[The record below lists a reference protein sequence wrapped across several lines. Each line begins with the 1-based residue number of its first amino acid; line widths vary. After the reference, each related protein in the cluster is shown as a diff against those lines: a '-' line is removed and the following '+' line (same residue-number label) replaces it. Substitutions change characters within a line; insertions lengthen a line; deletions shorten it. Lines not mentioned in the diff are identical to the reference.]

1 MLNNKRGFL
10 LLEVIVSI
18 VIITSGLLFVMRVY
32 STARYAIQRSSV
44 LFESGLL
51 LESGM
56 FEFEEKIKIGSD
68 FKEEKQFSR
77 ESGYSWR
84 INTEEAPKDPVLGQK
99 LDLNIVTFEVSR
111 HKDRQERK
119 SYISKYFLT
128 TYLND
133 KKNE

>member
-1 MLNNKRGFL
+1 MRDKRGFL

-51 LESGM
+51 LESKM
-56 FEFEEKIKIGSD
+56 FEFEEKGKIEKD
-68 FKEEKQFSR
+68 FKDGKQFSR
-77 ESGYSWR
+77 ESGYSWL
-84 INTEEAPKDPVLGQK
+84 IKTEEAPKDPVLGQK
-99 LDLNIVTFEVSR
+99 LDLNIVTLEVSR
-111 HKDRQERK
+111 HRDREEKK

-133 KKNE
+133 KK

>member
-1 MLNNKRGFL
+1 LSNKRGFL

-44 LFESGLL
+44 LFESVLL
-51 LESGM
+51 LESKI
-56 FEFEEKIKIGSD
+56 FEFEEKGEIESD
-68 FKEEKQFSR
+68 LKDGKQFSR
-77 ESGYSWR
+77 ESGYSWL
-84 INTEEAPKDPVLGQK
+84 IKTEEAPEDPVLGQK
-99 LDLNIVTFEVSR
+99 LDLDIVTLEVSR
-111 HKDRQERK
+111 HRDREERK
-119 SYISKYFLT
+119 SYVSKYFLT

>member
-1 MLNNKRGFL
+1 MSNKKGFL

-51 LESGM
+51 LESKM
-56 FEFEEKIKIGSD
+56 FEFEEKGEIEKDLKDG
-68 FKEEKQFSR
+68 KQFSR
-77 ESGYSWR
+77 ESGYSWS
-84 INTEEAPKDPVLGQK
+84 IKTEEAPKDPVLEQK
-99 LDLNIVTFEVSR
+99 LDLDIVTLEVSR
-111 HKDRQERK
+111 HRDKEERK
-119 SYISKYFLT
+119 SYLSKYFLT

-133 KKNE
+133 KKNR

>member
-1 MLNNKRGFL
+1 M
-10 LLEVIVSI
+10 IVSI

-56 FEFEEKIKIGSD
+56 FEFEEKGNIEGDLKDG
-68 FKEEKQFSR
+68 KQFSR
-77 ESGYSWR
+77 ESPYSWSVK
-84 INTEEAPKDPVLGQK
+84 TEKAPKDPVLGQK
-99 LDLNIVTFEVSR
+99 LDLDIVTFEVSR
-111 HKDRQERK
+111 HKDKEERK

-133 KKNE
+133 KKNR

>member
-1 MLNNKRGFL
+1 MSGKKGFL

-32 STARYAIQRSSV
+32 STARYAIQRSSA

-51 LESGM
+51 LESKM
-56 FEFEEKIKIGSD
+56 FEFEEKGKIESDIKEG
-68 FKEEKQFSR
+68 KQFSR
-77 ESGYSWR
+77 ESGYSWL
-84 INTEEAPKDPVLGQK
+84 IKTEEAPKDPVLEQK
-99 LDLNIVTFEVSR
+99 LDLNIVTLEVSR
-111 HKDRQERK
+111 HRDKEERK
-119 SYISKYFLT
+119 SYVSKYFLT

>member
-1 MLNNKRGFL
+1 MSNKRGFL

-32 STARYAIQRSSV
+32 STTRYAIQRSLV

-56 FEFEEKIKIGSD
+56 FEFEEKGRIESD
-68 FKEEKQFSR
+68 LKDGKQFSR
-77 ESGYSWR
+77 ESGYSWM
-84 INTEEAPKDPVLGQK
+84 IKTEEAPKDPMLGQK
-99 LDLNIVTFEVSR
+99 LDLDIVTFEVSR
-111 HKDRQERK
+111 HRDREERK
-119 SYISKYFLT
+119 SYVSKYFLT

-133 KKNE
+133 KKNR

>member
-1 MLNNKRGFL
+1 LSNKRGFL

-32 STARYAIQRSSV
+32 STTRYAIQRSLV

-56 FEFEEKIKIGSD
+56 FEFEEKGRIESD
-68 FKEEKQFSR
+68 LKDGKQFSR
-77 ESGYSWR
+77 ESGYSWM
-84 INTEEAPKDPVLGQK
+84 IKTEEAPKDPMLGQK
-99 LDLNIVTFEVSR
+99 LDLDIVTFEVSR
-111 HKDRQERK
+111 HRDREERK
-119 SYISKYFLT
+119 SYVSKYFLT

-133 KKNE
+133 KKNR

>member
-1 MLNNKRGFL
+1 MRNNRGFL

-44 LFESGLL
+44 LFESSLL
-51 LESGM
+51 LENGI
-56 FEFEEKIKIGSD
+56 FEFEEKGKIEGD
-68 FKEEKQFSR
+68 LKEGKQFPENSP
-77 ESGYSWR
+77 YSWSV
-84 INTEEAPKDPVLGQK
+84 NAEEAPKDPVLAQK
-99 LDLNIVTFEVSR
+99 LGLDIVTFEVSR
-111 HKDRQERK
+111 HKDKQENK
-119 SYISKYFLT
+119 SYVSKYFLT

>member
-1 MLNNKRGFL
+1 MLSDKKGFL

-18 VIITSGLLFVMRVY
+18 VLITSGLLFVIRVY

-44 LFESGLL
+44 LFESTLL

-56 FEFEEKIKIGSD
+56 FEFEEKGEIERGLKDG
-68 FKEEKQFSR
+68 KQFSR
-77 ESGYSWR
+77 ESQYSWL
-84 INTEEAPKDPVLGQK
+84 IKTEEAPEDPVLERK

-111 HKDRQERK
+111 HRDREEK
-119 SYISKYFLT
+119 KPYISKYFLT

-133 KKNE
+133 KK

>member
-1 MLNNKRGFL
+1 MSNKKGFL

-32 STARYAIQRSSV
+32 STARYAIQRSLV

-56 FEFEEKIKIGSD
+56 FEFEEKGKVESD
-68 FKEEKQFSR
+68 LKEGKQFPQYSP
-77 ESGYSWR
+77 YSWSVK
-84 INTEEAPKDPVLGQK
+84 TEEAPKDPVLGQK
-99 LDLNIVTFEVSR
+99 LDLNIVTLEVSR
-111 HKDRQERK
+111 HRDREERK
-119 SYISKYFLT
+119 SYVSRYFLT

-133 KKNE
+133 KKNK

>member
-1 MLNNKRGFL
+1 MSDKKGFL

-32 STARYAIQRSSV
+32 STARHAIQRSSV
-44 LFESGLL
+44 LFESSLL

-56 FEFEEKIKIGSD
+56 FEFEEKGKI
-68 FKEEKQFSR
+68 
-77 ESGYSWR
+77 ESGLKEGKRFPDGSSYSWLVK
-84 INTEEAPKDPVLGQK
+84 TEEAPKDPVLGQK
-99 LDLNIVTFEVSR
+99 LDLNIVTLEVSR
-111 HKDRQERK
+111 HKDREERK
-119 SYISKYFLT
+119 SYVSKYFLT

>member
-1 MLNNKRGFL
+1 MSDKKGFL

-32 STARYAIQRSSV
+32 STARYAIQRSLI

-56 FEFEEKIKIGSD
+56 FEFEEKGKIESD
-68 FKEEKQFSR
+68 LKDGKQFPQ
-77 ESGYSWR
+77 ESPYSWSVK
-84 INTEEAPKDPVLGQK
+84 TEEAPKDPALGQK
-99 LDLNIVTFEVSR
+99 LDLDIVTFEVSR

-119 SYISKYFLT
+119 SYVSKYFLT

-133 KKNE
+133 KKNR

>member
-1 MLNNKRGFL
+1 MSGKKGFL

-18 VIITSGLLFVMRVY
+18 VVITSGLLFVMRAY
-32 STARYAIQRSSV
+32 STAQYAIQRSLV

-51 LESGM
+51 LESKM
-56 FEFEEKIKIGSD
+56 FEFEEKGKIESD
-68 FKEEKQFSR
+68 LKEEKRFSQN
-77 ESGYSWR
+77 SPYSWSVK
-84 INTEEAPKDPVLGQK
+84 TEEAPKDPVLGQK

-111 HKDRQERK
+111 HRDKEERK

-133 KKNE
+133 KKNR

>member
-1 MLNNKRGFL
+1 M
-10 LLEVIVSI
+10 LEVIVSI

-32 STARYAIQRSSV
+32 STARYAIQRSLV

-56 FEFEEKIKIGSD
+56 FEFEEKGKIERDLKDG
-68 FKEEKQFSR
+68 KQFPQDSP
-77 ESGYSWR
+77 YSWS
-84 INTEEAPKDPVLGQK
+84 IKTEGAPKDPVLGQK

-119 SYISKYFLT
+119 SYVSKYFLT

>member
-1 MLNNKRGFL
+1 MSNKKGFL

-32 STARYAIQRSSV
+32 STARYAIQRSLV

-56 FEFEEKIKIGSD
+56 FEFEEKGEIESD
-68 FKEEKQFSR
+68 LKDGKQFLR
-77 ESGYSWR
+77 GSGYSWLLK
-84 INTEEAPKDPVLGQK
+84 TEELPKDPVLGQK
-99 LDLNIVTFEVSR
+99 LDLNIVTLEVSR
-111 HKDRQERK
+111 HRDREERK
-119 SYISKYFLT
+119 SYVSKYFLT

-133 KKNE
+133 KKNK

>member
-1 MLNNKRGFL
+1 
-10 LLEVIVSI
+10 VIVSI

-51 LESGM
+51 LESKM
-56 FEFEEKIKIGSD
+56 FEFEEKGEIESD
-68 FKEEKQFSR
+68 LKDGKQFSR
-77 ESGYSWR
+77 ESGYSWL
-84 INTEEAPKDPVLGQK
+84 IKTEEAPEDPVLGQK
-99 LDLNIVTFEVSR
+99 LDLDIVTLEVSR
-111 HKDRQERK
+111 HRDREERK
-119 SYISKYFLT
+119 SYVSKYFLT